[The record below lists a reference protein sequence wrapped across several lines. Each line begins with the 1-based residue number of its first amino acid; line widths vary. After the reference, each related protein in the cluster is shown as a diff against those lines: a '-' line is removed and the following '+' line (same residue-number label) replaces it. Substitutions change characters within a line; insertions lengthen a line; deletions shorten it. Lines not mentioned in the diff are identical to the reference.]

1 MKQKYS
7 SKDTSINKNRLPVV
21 YSIGSDLIRGKKCID
36 YGCGKYNNA
45 IDYAKAELN
54 AVVVPYDKYNRT
66 ETENAFALSQNY
78 DLLICSNVLNVIAE
92 SEIRNSV
99 IAKCASLAPVA
110 LFTVYEGDGT
120 GNSRVSK
127 NDCWQENRKTE
138 TYILEL
144 KTAYKTV
151 TKKGKL
157 LICLA

>member
-1 MKQKYS
+1 MEQKYS

-21 YSIGSDLIRGKKCID
+21 YSIGSEMIKGKKCID

-45 IDYAKAELN
+45 IEHAKANLN
-54 AVVVPYDKYNRT
+54 AVVIPYDKYNRT
-66 ETENAFALSQNY
+66 KTENAFALSQKY

-99 IAKCASLAPVA
+99 ISECARLAPIA
-110 LFTVYEGDGT
+110 LFTVYEGNGT
-120 GNSRVSK
+120 GLGKISK

-138 TYILEL
+138 TYIAEL

-157 LICLA
+157 LICIA

>member
-54 AVVVPYDKYNRT
+54 ATVVPYDKYNRT
-66 ETENAFALSQNY
+66 ETENTFALSQGY
-78 DLLICSNVLNVIAE
+78 ELLICSNVLNVIAE
-92 SEIRNSV
+92 TEIRNAV
-99 IAKCASLAPVA
+99 ISECAKLAPIA
-110 LFTVYEGDGT
+110 LFTVYEGNGT
-120 GNSRVSK
+120 GNGKVSK

-138 TYILEL
+138 TYIAEL

-157 LICLA
+157 LICIA